1 MLALSE
7 EYTHDDWSEE
17 GEALVATLEGGS
29 WWWRWRLVGLCP
41 RWGLCPMPMLGFRR
55 GQQALLQGCKI
66 SQLTWSQRN
75 TGRQL
80 EKLLITWKVL
90 EFWRQTSQ
98 ADSLLLFAGW
108 GNNNR
113 FWADGR
119 RTAGFRASLHTA
131 GPQCGAWTGGQRR
144 SLPKKIFE
152 KQSPTLNPLTL
163 TSTTNNVWPRRFP
176 HRMQSSF

>member
-29 WWWRWRLVGLCP
+29 WRGRWRLV
-41 RWGLCPMPMLGFRR
+41 GLCPMPMLGFRR

-80 EKLLITWKVL
+80 EKLLIT
-90 EFWRQTSQ
+90 
-98 ADSLLLFAGW
+98 
-108 GNNNR
+108 
-113 FWADGR
+113 
-119 RTAGFRASLHTA
+119 
-131 GPQCGAWTGGQRR
+131 
-144 SLPKKIFE
+144 
-152 KQSPTLNPLTL
+152 
-163 TSTTNNVWPRRFP
+163 
-176 HRMQSSF
+176 

>member
-17 GEALVATLEGGS
+17 GEALVGVGEG
-29 WWWRWRLVGLCP
+29 RWRLV
-41 RWGLCPMPMLGFRR
+41 GLCPMPMLGFRR

-75 TGRQL
+75 IGRQF

-90 EFWRQTSQ
+90 EFWLQTSQ

-108 GNNNR
+108 GNHNR

-144 SLPKKIFE
+144 SLPKKYL
-152 KQSPTLNPLTL
+152 KSKVQL
-163 TSTTNNVWPRRFP
+163 
-176 HRMQSSF
+176 